1 MAFKKKLAKLLVF
14 FKKKNPIRIYGFLSM
29 VQVGSQKKKDV

>member
-14 FKKKNPIRIYGFLSM
+14 SKKKSYKNFQISIH
-29 VQVGSQKKKDV
+29 GSSR